1 MGNRLTLSREGRSN
15 LEAYLARQA
24 ELAETNVERLG
35 KTFSV
40 DPAVH
45 QKMENAI
52 KESDELLKRTNSIGV
67 DDQEGEKVLVNTSGP
82 IASTNSTSDG
92 VKRRNPADVSDLA
105 SRRYRC
111 EQVNYDTFI
120 SYAQIDAWSSQ
131 KNFQQL
137 LSAQITRQIALDRIM
152 IGFNGESHAIISD
165 RSANPKL
172 QDVNTGW
179 LKHIRAHAT
188 TRVVKAMTLTRRDHE
203 NKLVAKGDYGNAD
216 AMVNDI
222 RSSVLDEWHKDA
234 QDLVVVMGRNLF
246 NTLRL
251 PMINAISTTNPNT
264 ELVAGQL
271 ITASRTI
278 GALPTFFAPYFPDD
292 AMLITSFS
300 NLSVY
305 FQKGSLRRFIRE
317 EPEYNRIATY
327 QSMND
332 CYVVEDYGKCALIEG
347 ISFAGE
353 DPEDKKEAEAQA

>member
-278 GALPTFFAPYFPDD
+278 GALP
-292 AMLITSFS
+292 
-300 NLSVY
+300 
-305 FQKGSLRRFIRE
+305 
-317 EPEYNRIATY
+317 
-327 QSMND
+327 
-332 CYVVEDYGKCALIEG
+332 
-347 ISFAGE
+347 
-353 DPEDKKEAEAQA
+353 